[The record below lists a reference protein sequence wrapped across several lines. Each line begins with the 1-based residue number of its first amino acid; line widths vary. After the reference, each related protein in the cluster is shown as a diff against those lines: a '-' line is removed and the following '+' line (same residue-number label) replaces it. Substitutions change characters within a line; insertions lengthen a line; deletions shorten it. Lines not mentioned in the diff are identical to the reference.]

1 MLGKFLSSSIIKHS
15 LSTALV
21 MVMFSLVGTG
31 LLVYTYQSTLQA
43 IAKSESEAKLKLFT
57 QVLPQQEYD
66 NDLLKDSKPLAKGGL
81 LGNRDNTT
89 AYIAR
94 LAGQPRAVILEALA
108 PDGYS
113 GDIKLLIA
121 VRVDGSLAGVR
132 VLAHKETPGLG
143 DYIELAHGDWIRL
156 FDGLS
161 LESKPIKVWKVK
173 KDGGD
178 FDYMAGA
185 TITPRAVVKAVAK
198 AMQYVAA
205 HHVELFQ
212 SSVETPSPIL
222 DKLL

>member
-1 MLGKFLSSSIIKHS
+1 MLSNTIKHS
-15 LSTALV
+15 FSTAMV
-21 MVMFSLVGTG
+21 MVAFSLLGTG
-31 LLVYTYQSTLQA
+31 LLVYTYQATIKA

-57 QVLPQQEYD
+57 QVLSRQEYD
-66 NDLLKDSKPLAKGGL
+66 NDLLNDRKPVPKGGL
-81 LGNRDNTT
+81 LGNRDNTS
-89 AYIAR
+89 AYIAK
-94 LAGQPRAVILEALA
+94 LQGQPRAVILETLA

-143 DYIELAHGDWIRL
+143 DYIDLAHGDWIRL
-156 FDGLS
+156 FEGLS
-161 LESKPIKVWKVK
+161 LENKPLKAWKVK

-198 AMQYVAA
+198 AMQYVSE
-205 HHVELFQ
+205 HQSELFQ
-212 SSVETPSPIL
+212 STVETPSL
-222 DKLL
+222 ASDKV